1 MACSVLAACSCPS
14 MLLCILFSRPETRKT
29 ACTGRFESYGYQP
42 IMLKI
47 TAWLVG
53 RWICEWRRQPRKRL
67 RLDLELSLGPD
78 SSRTALVIVADGTV
92 LGTDDGGDQHMRKV
106 AAMKSSDAV
115 TLYLHSTIQQTHSTH
130 NSVDLGEH
138 HHFLQLQSSHK
149 QSTSVNGYVYK
160 YMRR

>member
-14 MLLCILFSRPETRKT
+14 MLLCILFSRPESRKT
-29 ACTGRFESYGYQP
+29 AC
-42 IMLKI
+42 